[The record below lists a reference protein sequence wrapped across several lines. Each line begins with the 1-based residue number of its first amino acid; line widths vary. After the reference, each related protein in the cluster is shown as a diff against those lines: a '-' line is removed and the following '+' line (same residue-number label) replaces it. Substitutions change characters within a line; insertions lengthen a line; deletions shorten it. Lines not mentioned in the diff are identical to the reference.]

1 MPGWDTFR
9 QQVKTIMELLPADS
23 DDLAKVMANAYDMA
37 VKTPPAGDLLIGN
50 PVMTGNVAALE
61 NVIKSVF
68 DLQLRSAEQLP
79 LFELFT
85 SGFQTYWAG
94 TTLQIIRQ
102 CITPPAPTATINQST
117 VSVVCLNP
125 GQKIP
130 IPAELLRPESTVTPF
145 IENFINAAEAHFK
158 TLSGAYNVMAIYGI
172 APAATTGPGI
182 VPWVGYT
189 VDATKIIENNEIEQ
203 KNLLQALGGFETIED
218 LVFAWENGASDS
230 GSLENLLNGASGSY
244 NATSGSITKEQ
255 NDFNTVC
262 SRVIKELEGG
272 YYHPDMLADGRIKD
286 GRYSA
291 SGETM
296 YGIDRKT
303 GGTINETSE
312 GRKFWALIDAKNAR
326 KAWSYNYLPSGQL
339 RDQLYRLCCAMIK
352 RNYDKFLERYIGDK
366 EIIDVINSDGRLMF
380 NFVYATWNGP
390 GWFQGWAGE
399 IKSKYLGGMKDSG
412 ELASYFVRR
421 RISNKGVL
429 SGGNKQNS
437 LIAQG
442 GQKIS
447 KLLGISFGAPG
458 ISNSTLTAATTPTTK
473 KVTTG

>member
-1 MPGWDTFR
+1 MPGWETFR
-9 QQVKTIMELLPADS
+9 QQVRTTMELLPADS
-23 DDLAKVMANAYDMA
+23 DDLAKVLATAYDIA
-37 VKTPPAGDLLIGN
+37 VKTPPAGDLTVGN
-50 PVMTGNVAALE
+50 PVLAGNVTALE

-68 DLQLRSAEQLP
+68 DLQLVSAEQLP

-85 SGFQTYWAG
+85 SGFQAYWAG
-94 TTLQIIRQ
+94 TTLQIIRP
-102 CITPPAPTATINQST
+102 CLFPIAPLATVNTQT
-117 VSVVCLNP
+117 VSVLCSNP

-130 IPAELLRPESTVTPF
+130 LPAELIRPESSTTPF
-145 IENFINAAEAHFK
+145 IENFINAAEMHFK
-158 TLSGAYNVMAIYGI
+158 TLTGVYNVTALYGV
-172 APAATTGPGI
+172 APTATTGPGI

-189 VDATKIIENNEIEQ
+189 IDASKIIENNEIEL
-203 KNLLQALGGFETIED
+203 KNLLQSLGGFETVED

-230 GSLENLLNGASGSY
+230 GSLENLLNGASGSF
-244 NATSGSITKEQ
+244 NETSGSIKKED
-255 NDFNTVC
+255 NDFNVVC

-303 GGTINETSE
+303 GGTINETAE
-312 GRKFWALIDAKNAR
+312 GRKFWSLIDAKGAR
-326 KAWSYNYLPSGQL
+326 STWKYNFLPTDPL
-339 RDQLYRLCCAMIK
+339 KTQLYKLCCAMIK
-352 RNYDKFLERYIGDK
+352 RNYDSFLNRYIGDQ
-366 EIIDVINSDGRLMF
+366 EIINVINSDGRLMF

-390 GWFQGWAGE
+390 GWFQGWASE
-399 IKSKYLGGMKDSG
+399 IKAKYLGGMKDSG
-412 ELASYFVRR
+412 ELASYFVKR

-447 KLLGISFGAPG
+447 KILGISFGASG
-458 ISNSTLTAATTPTTK
+458 ISDSTLTAATTPTTK
-473 KVTTG
+473 KVSQG

>member
-61 NVIKSVF
+61 NIIKGVF
-68 DLQLRSAEQLP
+68 DLQLRSPEQLP

-85 SGFQTYWAG
+85 TGFQTYWAG
-94 TTLQIIRQ
+94 TSLQIIRP

-117 VSVVCLNP
+117 VSVLCLNP

-130 IPAELLRPESTVTPF
+130 LPVELIRPESTVTPF

-158 TLSGAYNVMAIYGI
+158 TLSGVYNVMAIYGI

-203 KNLLQALGGFETIED
+203 KNLLQSLGGFETIED

-230 GSLENLLNGASGSY
+230 GSLESILNGASGSY
-244 NATSGSITKEQ
+244 NVTSGSITKEQ
-255 NDFNTVC
+255 NDFNTIC

-286 GRYSA
+286 GRYGA

-303 GGTINETSE
+303 GGTINTTAE

-326 KAWSYNYLPSGQL
+326 KEWDYNYFPSGKL

-352 RNYDKFLERYIGDK
+352 GRYESNLKSFVGDQ
-366 EIIDVINSDGRLMF
+366 EVIDVINSDGRLMF
-380 NFVYATWNGP
+380 NFIYATWNGP
-390 GWFQGWAGE
+390 GWFEGWAAE
-399 IKSKYLGGMKDSG
+399 VKSKYAGGMKDSG
-412 ELASYFVRR
+412 ELASYVTKR
-421 RISNKGVL
+421 RISNKNVL
-429 SGGNKQNS
+429 LRKNKQNS

-442 GQKIS
+442 GQKIAS
-447 KLLGISFGAPG
+447 LLGLSFGASG
-458 ISNSTLTAATTPTTK
+458 ISKSTLTAATTPTTK
-473 KVTTG
+473 KVNKV